1 MVSHPSYLQLDRLA
15 LGDGSPDLAA
25 HVEGC
30 RECGAHLGRL
40 LLPVA
45 VPRELPRA
53 KSRKWLWSLLAL
65 SLSSAAAVAVVVLP
79 QRHPGVTAKGSPS
92 VAVYLRR
99 AGRVSLWDGVH
110 PLQAGDAV
118 QLKVQSFGYSRITVG
133 AVESKQVQTLYEGEA
148 QPGTATLLPQ
158 AFTLDGR
165 GGDALLVVFSRA
177 PLTPEDLRAARESR
191 RRDEELWTTVLDLTK
206 GDAR

>member
-1 MVSHPSYLQLDRLA
+1 MVSHPSYLQLDLLA
-15 LGDGSPDLAA
+15 LGDASPEVAA
-25 HVEGC
+25 HAEACGA
-30 RECGAHLGRL
+30 CGAHLGRL
-40 LLPVA
+40 AVPVA
-45 VPRELPRA
+45 VPRELPRP

-65 SLSSAAAVAVVVLP
+65 SLSSAAAVTVVVLP
-79 QRHPGVTAKGSPS
+79 RRHPEVTAKGSPS

-99 AGRVSLWDGVH
+99 GGQVSLWDGVH

-158 AFTLDGR
+158 AFTLDGS

-177 PLTPEDLRAARESR
+177 PLSPEDLRAARESL

-206 GDAR
+206 KDSR